1 MAVNIAFLCYPYH
14 RGGVTRWMAEMA
26 IETRRQGGAS
36 WFVTPRPRSP
46 FVNGRGRPTMAE
58 LCSDLPPGER
68 PTVVAPLVGPTFEF
82 GTAANRSSVYAAAL
96 QSGVPA
102 GVPVIVSNDPDTW
115 AAAAYLSPRNPMIAV
130 LHGNHV
136 INDRLVMRYGRAAA
150 AIACVSTRVT
160 RRTEALDRPGGAPL
174 VTIPCGI
181 SMRPAR
187 NRLAHSPETL
197 HLAWVGRMDEAEK
210 RVSDLPKIAAQ
221 LRDTGLSFT
230 FDLMGDGPARESL
243 GRAFDALDLAA
254 RVRMHPWSA
263 TTDVLDLL
271 ARSDVLLMSSNS
283 EGMSITVMEALSM
296 GCGIVSSR
304 VSGVEDY
311 ESHAAAESC
320 LWIYDI
326 GDVAGAVECIRA
338 ASRIPSPARDAAA
351 RALAESEFSIGIC
364 AERYGRL
371 LTRLAPT
378 ESVGRV
384 AIDAARTFTALVSLP
399 VAAQRLARLYITG
412 HRGRSTMETSSAP
425 PSASQVA

>member
-1 MAVNIAFLCYPYH
+1 MNLAFLCYPYH
-14 RGGVTRWMAEMA
+14 RGGVTRWMADLA
-26 IETRRQGGAS
+26 IEVARQGGTS
-36 WFVTPRPRSP
+36 WFVAPQPVSP
-46 FVNGRGRPTMAE
+46 FVNGRGRPAMVDLFSA
-58 LCSDLPPGER
+58 LPPNER
-68 PTVVAPLVGPTFEF
+68 PTVVAPAVGSMFEF
-82 GTAANRSSVYAAAL
+82 GTAAYRSSVYAAAL

-136 INDRLVMRYGRAAA
+136 INDRLVLQYGTAAG
-150 AIACVSTRVT
+150 AIACVSARVNQ
-160 RRTEALDRPGGAPL
+160 RTDALDRPGRAPL

-181 SMRPAR
+181 PMRSSPNRPAQLPR
-187 NRLAHSPETL
+187 PL
-197 HLAWVGRMDEAEK
+197 HLAWIGRMDEDEK

-221 LRDTGLSFT
+221 LRDADLPFT
-230 FDLMGDGPARESL
+230 LDLMGDGPARDSL
-243 GRAFDALDLAA
+243 SSAFDALDLGDC
-254 RVRMHPWSA
+254 VRMHPWSP
-263 TTDVLDLL
+263 TSDVLDLL

-311 ESHAAAESC
+311 ESRADASSC

-326 GDVAGAVECIRA
+326 GDVPGAVEQIRA
-338 ASRIPSPARDAAA
+338 ASRVPSPDRVRAA
-351 RALAESEFSIGIC
+351 RGLAESEFSISVC
-364 AERYGRL
+364 AQRYADL
-371 LTRLAPT
+371 LTRLTPT

-384 AIDAARTFTALVSLP
+384 ALDASRTLTALASFP

-412 HRGRSTMETSSAP
+412 RHGRSTTPAQPAP
-425 PSASQVA
+425 SMSPVA

>member
-1 MAVNIAFLCYPYH
+1 MNFAFLCYPYH
-14 RGGVTRWMAEMA
+14 RGGVTRWMADLA
-26 IETRRQGGAS
+26 IEIQRGGGTS
-36 WFVTPRPRSP
+36 WFVAPQPGAP
-46 FVNGRGRPTMAE
+46 FVNGRGRPTMLDLFSA
-58 LCSDLPPGER
+58 LPPGDR
-68 PTVVAPLVGPTFEF
+68 PTVVAPVVGPTFEF
-82 GTAANRSSVYAAAL
+82 GTAAYRSSVYAAAL

-136 INDRLVMRYGRAAA
+136 INDQLALRYGRAAA
-150 AIACVSTRVT
+150 AITCVSTRVN
-160 RRTEALDRPGGAPL
+160 RRTSALDRPGRAPL

-181 SMRPAR
+181 PMRPQ
-187 NRLAHSPETL
+187 NRPAHSSEPL
-197 HLAWVGRMDEAEK
+197 RLVWVGRMDEGEK

-221 LRDTGLSFT
+221 LRDSGASFT

-243 GRAFDALDLAA
+243 SRAFDALDLGT
-254 RVRMHPWSA
+254 RVKMHPWSA

-271 ARSDVLLMSSNS
+271 ARSDLLLMSSNS
-283 EGMSITVMEALSM
+283 EGMSVTVMEALSM

-311 ESHAAAESC
+311 ESHAAAASC

-326 GDVAGAVECIRA
+326 GDVPGAVDRIRA
-338 ASRIPSPARDAAA
+338 ASRIPSLVRVAAA
-351 RALAESEFSIGIC
+351 RDLAESEFSIGVC
-364 AERYGRL
+364 AQRYTDL
-371 LTRLAPT
+371 LSQLAPT

-384 AIDAARTFTALVSLP
+384 ALDAARTFTAIISLP
-399 VAAQRLARLYITG
+399 VAAQRLVRLYITRR
-412 HRGRSTMETSSAP
+412 HGRSTTATPSAP